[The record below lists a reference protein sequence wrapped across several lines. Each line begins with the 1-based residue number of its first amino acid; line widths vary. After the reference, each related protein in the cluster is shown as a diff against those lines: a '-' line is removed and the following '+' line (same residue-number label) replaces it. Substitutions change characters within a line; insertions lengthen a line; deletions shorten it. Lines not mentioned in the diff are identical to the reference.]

1 MYLKCH
7 KPEKYSLVAEAV
19 SIILLVKEA
28 LDHLLTE
35 SFHIN
40 RFHIGEF
47 FTKGAKPKVA
57 PSRSEL
63 PEFVGQTN
71 LL

>member
-1 MYLKCH
+1 MCN

-19 SIILLVKEA
+19 SIVLFVKEA

-40 RFHIGEF
+40 RFHIGKF
-47 FTKGAKPKVA
+47 FTKGTESKVA

-63 PEFVGQTN
+63 PKFVGQTN